1 MTSQIDTLAKSIL
14 QPNPVT
20 PADDDKSVKD
30 LPAVTTNKTPA
41 RKAHEQAVKEQ
52 ETEDASI
59 DLPIEE
65 MFDEDTDVEDGTQL
79 GEDDDTDT
87 SEDEDDSENESDEG
101 YLDVDD
107 SDLIRVK
114 VDGEYK
120 DVTLGELKAAYGG
133 EGAIQKRLKEAT
145 ETRKVATQERAY
157 VAEEAEKLQASF
169 YTIMKQFDEHFFTP
183 TLQKPSPELKK
194 SNPNAY
200 IAQYDQ
206 YEQEAQA
213 IANAKNALGQTFSQF
228 QQQVVE
234 YRKTRQKQEAAVL
247 KDLVPEVRD
256 AETRKVFFGE
266 VLSSAKR
273 YGFTEEEVANV
284 ADHRY
289 FLMARD
295 AAKYHALSDGVKTE
309 TTKAAVR
316 KKPRT
321 LRSGNTQAKTRLQQ
335 ADATRKQALER
346 ARKSGKPQDLID
358 AIIVPNTG
366 NRRR

>member
-1 MTSQIDTLAKSIL
+1 MTSQIDTLAKSII
-14 QPNPVT
+14 QPNPAT
-20 PADDDKSVKD
+20 PADEDKSVKD
-30 LPAVTTNKTPA
+30 LPAVAEDKTPA
-41 RKAHEQAVKEQ
+41 RKAHEQAVQEQ
-52 ETEDASI
+52 ETEDSNI

-65 MFDEDTDVEDGTQL
+65 MFDEDTDVEDDTQL
-79 GEDDDTDT
+79 GEDDADAN
-87 SEDEDDSENESDEG
+87 EDDDDSENESDDG
-101 YLDVDD
+101 FLDVDD

-169 YTIMKQFDEHFFTP
+169 YTIMRQFDEHFFTP
-183 TLQKPSPELKK
+183 TLQKPSQELKT

-247 KDLVPEVRD
+247 KDLVPEVRE
-256 AETRKVFFGE
+256 AKTRKAFFDD

-316 KKPRT
+316 KTPRT

-346 ARKSGKPQDLID
+346 ARKSGKMQDLVD
-358 AIIVPNTG
+358 TIIVPNTG